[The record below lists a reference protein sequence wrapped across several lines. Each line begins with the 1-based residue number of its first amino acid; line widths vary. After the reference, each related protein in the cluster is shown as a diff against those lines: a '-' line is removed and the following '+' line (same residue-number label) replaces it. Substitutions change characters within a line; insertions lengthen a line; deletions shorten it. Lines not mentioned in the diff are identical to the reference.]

1 MNALPEAYYS
11 CLPFH
16 RLSAEEL
23 YAIMALR
30 QEVFVV
36 EQNCPYLDA
45 DGKDPQC
52 HHLMGHLA
60 GGRLVTYTR
69 LIPPGL
75 AYAGYA
81 AFGRV
86 VTSMEVRGKGFGRP
100 LMEATLSWMQKLFGA
115 VPVKI
120 SAQTYL
126 IPFYES
132 YGFSTDGELYLE
144 DDIPHIA
151 MINSSVAGMV

>member
-1 MNALPEAYYS
+1 MNALPEAFFC
-11 CLPFH
+11 CLPFQ
-16 RLSAEEL
+16 RLSLEEL

-30 QEVFVV
+30 QEVFIV

-45 DGKDPQC
+45 DGKDPGC
-52 HHLMGHLA
+52 HHLMGYLA
-60 GGRLVTYTR
+60 GGRLVAYTR

-75 AYAGYA
+75 AYEGYA

-100 LMEATLSWMQKLFGA
+100 LMEATLKWMHQLYGNA
-115 VPVKI
+115 PIKI

-126 IPFYES
+126 IPFYQA
-132 YGFSTDGELYLE
+132 YGFATVGELYLE

-151 MINSSVAGMV
+151 MVKAGQ